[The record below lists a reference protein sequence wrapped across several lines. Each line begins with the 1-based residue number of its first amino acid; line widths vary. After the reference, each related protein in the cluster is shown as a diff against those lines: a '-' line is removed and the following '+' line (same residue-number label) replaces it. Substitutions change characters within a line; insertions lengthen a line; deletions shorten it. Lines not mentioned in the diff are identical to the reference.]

1 MSNDDFL
8 KSFCNRYVNG
18 QCQTLAC
25 LKRGG
30 YRAGMKPDY
39 NLATCGYHEVL
50 LELRILREENKCL
63 GKDLD
68 RALYEL
74 GAASHGE

>member
-1 MSNDDFL
+1 
-8 KSFCNRYVNG
+8 
-18 QCQTLAC
+18 
-25 LKRGG
+25 
-30 YRAGMKPDY
+30 MKPDY
-39 NLATCGYHEVL
+39 NLATCEYHEVL